1 LPVQLLDP
9 GRVENVGGLHDTAC
23 DAPAEIAQ
31 PGAAVTPPPTDF
43 FCFDAVSLF
52 LFLWFLSWV

>member
-9 GRVENVGGLHDTAC
+9 GLVENVGGLHDTAC
-23 DAPAEIAQ
+23 D
-31 PGAAVTPPPTDF
+31 AAVTPPPTDF

-52 LFLWFLSWV
+52 LFLWFVSWV